1 LTKRRYSGI
10 IPIITGQVVCES
22 HDCGKEKFVV
32 NKQCA
37 RECIDYIMSYR
48 DVVCSR
54 DIALEELEDARREF
68 NDTRMAQLKERIAS
82 FDELIADIEYTAD
95 NYTPVDMLPYRG
107 NTFWLERAFL
117 RCRFILGASLERT
130 AEIMKRSRATV
141 FRIQKYLMN
150 GE

>member
-54 DIALEELEDARREF
+54 DIALEELEDARITLE
-68 NDTRMAQLKERIAS
+68 
-82 FDELIADIEYTAD
+82 TAFAVEI
-95 NYTPVDMLPYRG
+95 PSLVV
-107 NTFWLERAFL
+107 
-117 RCRFILGASLERT
+117 RFISKE
-130 AEIMKRSRATV
+130 ES
-141 FRIQKYLMN
+141 
-150 GE
+150 